1 MNRLRFAV
9 HHQISSPV
17 CLRRRISQSAA
28 VRTERQRVVN
38 YPFNRNF
45 RLAVLDQKPLLGS
58 ATSVGNSLPIRADCE
73 RNSQRIERFSP
84 LPVDDTEPTISRAPV
99 IGDV

>member
-1 MNRLRFAV
+1 MNRPRLAV

-17 CLRRRISQSAA
+17 SLRHRISQSAA
-28 VRTERQRVVN
+28 VRTKRQRVVN

-58 ATSVGNSLPIRADCE
+58 ATGVNESLSIRAKHKT
-73 RNSQRIERFSP
+73 NSQGVESVSL
-84 LPVDDTEPTISRAPV
+84 LPVDDIEPIVSRA
-99 IGDV
+99 